1 MTAPF
6 AGVVQ
11 RSYALEGNHVL
22 IIDASYEGEAE
33 IGAWIE
39 VDLPDADPGTAQI
52 KSVAWGSAFDAQSPP
67 LTLVVHGLSAVPQ
80 AGAEVRAGKAPKSEG

>member
-1 MTAPF
+1 MNEPF

-11 RSYALEGNHVL
+11 RTYAIEGNHVL

-39 VDLPDADPGTAQI
+39 VDLAGSAGRAQI

-67 LTLVVHGLSAVPQ
+67 LTLVVTGLGGLPEPGSQVR
-80 AGAEVRAGKAPKSEG
+80 GAKAPKP

>member
-22 IIDASYEGEAE
+22 IIDASYEGDAE
-33 IGAWIE
+33 IGTWIE
-39 VDLPDADPGTAQI
+39 VELAGGSGQAQV

-67 LTLVVHGLSAVPQ
+67 LTLVVSGLTGLPATRAQ
-80 AGAEVRAGKAPKSEG
+80 VRATKAPS

>member
-22 IIDASYEGEAE
+22 IIDASYQGEAE

-39 VDLPDADPGTAQI
+39 VDLPDTSAGTAQI

-67 LTLVVHGLSAVPQ
+67 LTLVVHGLNAVP
-80 AGAEVRAGKAPKSEG
+80 ATGAEVRAGKPPPSVG

>member
-22 IIDASYEGEAE
+22 IIDANYHGEAE

-39 VDLPDADPGTAQI
+39 VSLPGAATGTAQI

-67 LTLVVHGLSAVPQ
+67 LTLVVTGLEGVPET
-80 AGAEVRAGKAPKSEG
+80 GATVRAAKAPS

>member
-22 IIDASYEGEAE
+22 IIDASYQGEAE

-39 VDLPDADPGTAQI
+39 VELPDGDPGTAQI

-67 LTLVVHGLSAVPQ
+67 LTLVVRGLGAVPET
-80 AGAEVRAGKAPKSEG
+80 GAKVRAGKAPPESD

>member
-22 IIDASYEGEAE
+22 IIDASYEGDAE
-33 IGAWIE
+33 IGTWIE
-39 VDLPDADPGTAQI
+39 RFREAA
-52 KSVAWGSAFDAQSPP
+52 
-67 LTLVVHGLSAVPQ
+67 H
-80 AGAEVRAGKAPKSEG
+80 AEAS